1 MRIVEDKDGE
11 RFLEIENKE
20 DFRKFKEDL
29 LRMAKEKMKTVKK
42 GEDTFVEFSDFNEVR
57 EVFEEAI
64 KEIEEEEKAN
74 ALNLLMRPNLPNE
87 NYTIFELTLK
97 VSLYLQ

>member
-1 MRIVEDKDGE
+1 MRIVK
-11 RFLEIENKE
+11 R
-20 DFRKFKEDL
+20 
-29 LRMAKEKMKTVKK
+29 

-74 ALNLLMRPNLPNE
+74 ARRPSYEIRSP
-87 NYTIFELTLK
+87 K
-97 VSLYLQ
+97 

>member
-1 MRIVEDKDGE
+1 MRI
-11 RFLEIENKE
+11 
-20 DFRKFKEDL
+20 
-29 LRMAKEKMKTVKK
+29 VKK

-74 ALNLLMRPNLPNE
+74 ARRPSYEIRSP
-87 NYTIFELTLK
+87 K
-97 VSLYLQ
+97 

>member
-1 MRIVEDKDGE
+1 MRI
-11 RFLEIENKE
+11 
-20 DFRKFKEDL
+20 
-29 LRMAKEKMKTVKK
+29 VKK

-74 ALNLLMRPNLPNE
+74 ARRPSEETLL
-87 NYTIFELTLK
+87 Y
-97 VSLYLQ
+97 